1 MRNGNHDKAPQS
13 LILEAQAQLWLEKI
27 GLVPPPMRTW
37 ENFRHRHQQQPT
49 LIWNKDLKIVGAARS
64 ENKTFSQHCLDLDL
78 IFSHSGS
85 TGFFYFISGLSRTIK
100 SLDLNLM
107 LLFFY

>member
-49 LIWNKDLKIVGAARS
+49 FDLEQRS
-64 ENKTFSQHCLDLDL
+64 ENCWRCQ
-78 IFSHSGS
+78 I
-85 TGFFYFISGLSRTIK
+85 
-100 SLDLNLM
+100 
-107 LLFFY
+107 